1 MITARTAFSTAA
13 TAVLA
18 SVCLFAAAGPALAE
32 APKSVAVS
40 YADLDLSHTAGRA
53 TLDSRIQSAARS
65 VCATGGIDLVSKSL
79 EDRCVRDAVAK
90 AAKPAA
96 I

>member
-18 SVCLFAAAGPALAE
+18 SVCLFAAAGPALA
-32 APKSVAVS
+32 ATPRSVAVS
-40 YADLDLSHTAGRA
+40 YADLDLSHSAGRM
-53 TLDSRIQSAARS
+53 TLNHRIQGAARS
-65 VCATGGIDLVSKSL
+65 VCATGAVDLATKGF

-90 AAKPAA
+90 ASRPAA